1 MYVSCSHEKHE
12 HSCMFPGNM
21 VGMFPGNMVGMF
33 PGNMVSMFP
42 GNMVVWISPAA
53 IADFQVELL
62 YMVE

>member
-21 VGMFPGNMVGMF
+21 VGMFPGNMV
-33 PGNMVSMFP
+33 
-42 GNMVVWISPAA
+42 VWISPAV